1 MASGDDDILEEALE
15 VFKECEDNEDE
26 NRRDAEDDLRFA
38 RLGEQWLTTDRK
50 AREDEGRPCLTI
62 NKLPAFI
69 RQVVNDARQNSPSIT
84 VRPVDSQ
91 ADIET
96 ADIMSGL
103 IRDIESQ
110 SSADIAY
117 DTAIDYAATMG
128 FGYWRFNLAYVDD
141 NAFEQD
147 IRFERISNPF
157 SIYGDPNS
165 DAPDSSDWDVA
176 FRAGSHEAHD
186 LREEIQGRRSRSLDK
201 PKVERRRDA
210 VARRRIHHLRGILD
224 PREDQEA
231 DHPAFQWRDRRGR
244 GLRKAESPIR
254 QPRRDGQRAVRAMC
268 PRTKSRSA

>member
-26 NRRDAEDDLRFA
+26 NRREAEDDLRFA
-38 RLGEQWLTTDRK
+38 RLGEQWRTEDRK

-110 SSADIAY
+110 SS
-117 DTAIDYAATMG
+117 
-128 FGYWRFNLAYVDD
+128 
-141 NAFEQD
+141 
-147 IRFERISNPF
+147 
-157 SIYGDPNS
+157 
-165 DAPDSSDWDVA
+165 
-176 FRAGSHEAHD
+176 
-186 LREEIQGRRSRSLDK
+186 
-201 PKVERRRDA
+201 
-210 VARRRIHHLRGILD
+210 
-224 PREDQEA
+224 
-231 DHPAFQWRDRRGR
+231 
-244 GLRKAESPIR
+244 
-254 QPRRDGQRAVRAMC
+254 
-268 PRTKSRSA
+268 